1 MEKSTQPV
9 HVAIFLTLV
18 LCLAVTG
25 CKPEGAINAGPVD
38 GYRFQFGDTVLEA
51 RTVCQGVSEVPWAQ
65 GVTAT
70 RYESSLITVHDGF
83 ALPDAFIARWQ
94 RELTRARV
102 AYVKDDGEAL
112 ADMGWA
118 LYSSADRT
126 NLQAAIEFASPLPL
140 WATGTDRI
148 RNSARAHIVKG
159 DAIGLF
165 APRTTLKGKPELE
178 GDLTATLTCEHFQ
191 RDASAI
197 AFDYELTL
205 TGQGVMRSFPAQG
218 EEWLGNTLPADREE
232 TCIISIIRK
241 GQQALRKEGGAWHLL
256 RDSYRET
263 WEAHSLQSDLS
274 IRESSLSGADEA
286 YSLTVA
292 DLPPRVPAAPGAEV
306 NVRDFGAVGDGA
318 RLDTAAI
325 NAAIQACHQAGG
337 GTVSFPPGVY
347 LSGSIHMQS
356 QVTLKLQAGAIIR
369 GTLAMDKY
377 DPREE
382 NPWDA
387 YQDSSHS
394 YFHRSLIWGENLTNV
409 GFVGPGMIDGNDA
422 FENWPIIHAT
432 PPPPLGWIL
441 STIFYQLND
450 ELFQRGPKPLTLKAC
465 ENVFIKDIVITHA
478 PDEAILF
485 IGCNRVLIDGYKA
498 REVRVDGMDPVCSS
512 HVTITGCEIKSLDDA
527 IAIKSSYA
535 LGYKRDCE
543 NITVKNCLLSTFI
556 NALKIG
562 TESVGDFRD
571 IAFHHCVIHNPD
583 KFPSFAGLSMMSVD
597 GGTLDGIEADDIVM
611 ENANYPI
618 FIRVG
623 DRLRTPE
630 QATIGTVRNVRIRN
644 FVAAGG
650 LGTGASSI
658 TAVEGSYV
666 GENIVLEDISITC
679 KGGRPKFASSRA
691 VPEVRESSGVYP
703 DPPYIV
709 PGIPPAY
716 GFFCRHVRGLAF
728 HDVQLGFTLP
738 DRRAALIFE
747 DVDDLVLEGVAAE
760 RAACGAPSIIMRE

>member
-1 MEKSTQPV
+1 MEKSTPPLQV
-9 HVAIFLTLV
+9 SIFLTLV

-38 GYRFQFGDTVLEA
+38 GYRFSFGDTVLEA

-126 NLQAAIEFASPLPL
+126 DLQAAIEFASPLPL

-263 WEAHSLQSDLS
+263 WEAHSLQSDLC

-394 YFHRSLIWGENLTNV
+394 YFHRSLIWGENLQDV
-409 GFVGPGMIDGNDA
+409 GFLGPGMIDGNDA
-422 FENWPIIHAT
+422 FET
-432 PPPPLGWIL
+432 VFKYFPPPLNYML
-441 STIFYQLND
+441 NMIFNQCNA
-450 ELFQRGPKPLTLKAC
+450 ERFQRGPKPLTLKAC

-478 PDEAILF
+478 PDEAIL
-485 IGCNRVLIDGYKA
+485 ITGCNRVLIDGYKA
-498 REVRVDGMDPVCSS
+498 REVRIDGIDPDCSS
-512 HVTITGCEIKSLDDA
+512 DVTVTESEIKSVDDSV
-527 IAIKSSYA
+527 AIKSTYA

-543 NITVKNCLLSTFI
+543 DITVKYCLLSSFV

-562 TESVGDFRD
+562 TESVGDFRNIVFRD
-571 IAFHHCVIHNPD
+571 CVIRNLD
-583 KFPSFAGLSMMSVD
+583 LYPSFAGLSMMSVD

-630 QATIGTVRNVRIRN
+630 QASVGTVRNVLISN
-644 FVAAGG
+644 VTATGG
-650 LGTGASSI
+650 LGIGASSI
-658 TAVEGSYV
+658 TAVPESTV
-666 GENIVLEDISITC
+666 GENIVLENISITC
-679 KGGRPKFASSRA
+679 KGGGPRFPSYLE
-691 VPEVRESSGVYP
+691 VPEVHESAGVYP

-709 PGIPPAY
+709 PFPPAY
-716 GFFCRHVRGLAF
+716 GFFCRHVRELAF
-728 HDVQLGFTLP
+728 HNVQLGFTLP

-747 DVDDLVLEGVAAE
+747 DVDDLVLDGISAE
-760 RAACGAPSIIMRE
+760 KALRGAPSIITRD